1 MTESNPLQRTGAW
14 LQQRAGCL
22 TASSAAAVLE
32 RSKRDGKPLK
42 AYYDLK
48 EQLIAER
55 ATGQCIGIGTTAA
68 MQWGIDHEA
77 DARAAYEAQRCEVVD
92 LVGFVPHPSI
102 KWLGASPDGLVGDEG
117 LVEIKCPNTVTHL
130 KRIAT
135 GVVPD
140 EYKPQMLVQLLCTGR
155 KWVDFVDFD
164 PRLQGPYERHQLF
177 VVRYEPTAEELEDA
191 KQKCVAFLNEVE
203 EKMQDMLRTLNA

>member
-1 MTESNPLQRTGAW
+1 MTESNPLQRTAEW
-14 LQQRAGCL
+14 LHQRAGCL
-22 TASSAAAVLE
+22 TASRAAAVLS
-32 RSKRDGKPLK
+32 RSKRTGEPLQ
-42 AYYDLK
+42 AYYDL
-48 EQLIAER
+48 QDQIIAER
-55 ATGQCIGIGTTAA
+55 ITGQSIGVWTTAA
-68 MQWGIDHEA
+68 MQWGIDHEG
-77 DARAAYEAQRCEVVD
+77 DAVVD
-92 LVGFVPHPSI
+92 LVGFVLHPTI
-102 KWLGASPDGLVGDEG
+102 ARLGASPDGLVGADG

-203 EKMQDMLRTLNA
+203 DEMQKLLKEIAR

>member
-1 MTESNPLQRTGAW
+1 MTESNPLQRTAEW
-14 LQQRAGCL
+14 LHQRAGCL
-22 TASSAAAVLE
+22 TASRAAAVLS
-32 RSKRDGKPLK
+32 RSKRTGEPLQ
-42 AYYDLK
+42 AYYDL
-48 EQLIAER
+48 QDQIIAER
-55 ATGQCIGIGTTAA
+55 ITGQSIGVGTTAA
-68 MQWGIDHEA
+68 MQWGIDHEG
-77 DARAAYEAQRCEVVD
+77 DARVAYQVETGEVVD
-92 LVGFVPHPSI
+92 LVGFVLHPTI
-102 KWLGASPDGLVGDEG
+102 ARLGASPDGLVGADG

-203 EKMQDMLRTLNA
+203 DEMQKLLKEIAR